1 MEKEKKVKLKDQP
14 AQGKKG
20 GNWHFRSGKKKEK
33 FRKFGR

>member
-1 MEKEKKVKLKDQP
+1 MGANKPKMKTMP
-14 AQGKKG
+14 AKGKRG